1 MCSLEALVKVVSG
14 NLLPQLGT
22 FQIGFRDMEPPYL
35 SIQPENPDKVKL
47 KLIRSDFSVAH

>member
-14 NLLPQLGT
+14 NLLPQLGA